1 VKHLDRAFT
10 YTEIKIRYKYLTN
23 KAHAYMQ
30 FAILQSVVGGPGPLI
45 VEYNGQMFIE
55 NCLTITHKHVNSIH
69 EKIKNIKNL
78 KIEQT
83 TDRSF
88 IITE

>member
-1 VKHLDRAFT
+1 
-10 YTEIKIRYKYLTN
+10 
-23 KAHAYMQ
+23 MQ
-30 FAILQSVVGGPGPLI
+30 HAILQSVVGSPGPLI

-55 NCLTITHKHVNSIH
+55 NCFVISNKHVNNIC
-69 EKIKNIKNL
+69 EKIKNISFS

-88 IITE
+88 RILPY

>member
-1 VKHLDRAFT
+1 MHSIVQH
-10 YTEIKIRYKYLTN
+10 
-23 KAHAYMQ
+23 
-30 FAILQSVVGGPGPLI
+30 AILQSVVGGPGPLI

-55 NCLTITHKHVNSIH
+55 NCFMITNKHVNNIH
-69 EKIKNIKNL
+69 KKLKNISFT

-88 IITE
+88 VLI